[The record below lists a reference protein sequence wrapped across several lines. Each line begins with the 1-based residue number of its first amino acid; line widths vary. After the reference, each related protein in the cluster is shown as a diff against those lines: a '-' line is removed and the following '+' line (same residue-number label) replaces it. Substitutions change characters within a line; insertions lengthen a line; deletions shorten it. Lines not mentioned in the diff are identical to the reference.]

1 MHPDRGAVTRNV
13 AKQAAGWQPA
23 VATMIMTRPNRAA
36 VTAKQDAGWRPA
48 ATIMIIMQ
56 GAVTG
61 KRGAGWQPAAAMMII
76 MRPNRGA
83 VTGHVAGLAARSGH
97 NDH

>member
-23 VATMIMTRPNRAA
+23 VATMIMTRPNRAGM
-36 VTAKQDAGWRPA
+36 TAEQDTGWRLA
-48 ATIMIIMQ
+48 ATIMIIMHPNQ

-61 KRGAGWQPAAAMMII
+61 KRGAGWQPAMH
-76 MRPNRGA
+76 PNRGA
-83 VTGHVAGLAARSGH
+83 VTGHVAEQGAGC
-97 NDH
+97 